1 MGLNELDGLIPTHL
15 STRSQLNEWERQNI
29 ESALIWLAK
38 LRQHQPLDAL
48 WLCRLHREMFGK
60 TWRWAGTFRRT
71 NKSIGVDWRQ
81 IRMQLPA
88 LLADINYQ
96 VKQQVAGPDRIAVS
110 FHDRLVAIH
119 PFPNGNGRHARLMAD
134 VLIEQLGQPR
144 FSWRQHMLK
153 ELLNSEQ
160 HCTAAII
167 KERLGLV
174 IPWPHPLVAPCCH
187 WGPNYG
193 RTKLML
199 GHLGVELKRYH
210 PLSFPAGSFFWCAG
224 ATLKPLL
231 ELGLKIDNFAAKP
244 IGQDGFLSHVLERC
258 FGFLRWI
265 TNQSIAVM
273 ASTEHKSFKIVRLPN
288 PFSKNINLLMR

>member
-1 MGLNELDGLIPTHL
+1 MGLNEALPYGATPLDANELDGLIPTHL

-71 NKSIGVDWRQ
+71 NKSIGADWRQ

-110 FHDRLVAIH
+110 FHHRLVAIH

-144 FSWRQHMLK
+144 FSWGGSTSLVDSTTLRSRYIAALQQADRGDL
-153 ELLNSEQ
+153 EALLS
-160 HCTAAII
+160 
-167 KERLGLV
+167 
-174 IPWPHPLVAPCCH
+174 
-187 WGPNYG
+187 
-193 RTKLML
+193 
-199 GHLGVELKRYH
+199 
-210 PLSFPAGSFFWCAG
+210 CAR
-224 ATLKPLL
+224 A
-231 ELGLKIDNFAAKP
+231 
-244 IGQDGFLSHVLERC
+244 R
-258 FGFLRWI
+258 
-265 TNQSIAVM
+265 
-273 ASTEHKSFKIVRLPN
+273 
-288 PFSKNINLLMR
+288 